1 MAKDKQKQKQDQKPV
16 KAKRGEGAMMRALYH
31 KAARVAKSCGRPALE
46 AYVNSHTALKVYF
59 PKDIARLM
67 ATTWTPK
74 PKAKP
79 QAVAV

>member
-1 MAKDKQKQKQDQKPV
+1 MAKDKQKQENKP
-16 KAKRGEGAMMRALYH
+16 KGRGEVAMMRALLQ
-31 KAARVAKSCGRPALE
+31 KAKRVAKSCGRPTLE
-46 AYVNSHTALKVYF
+46 AYVASHTALKVYF

-79 QAVAV
+79 VAATA